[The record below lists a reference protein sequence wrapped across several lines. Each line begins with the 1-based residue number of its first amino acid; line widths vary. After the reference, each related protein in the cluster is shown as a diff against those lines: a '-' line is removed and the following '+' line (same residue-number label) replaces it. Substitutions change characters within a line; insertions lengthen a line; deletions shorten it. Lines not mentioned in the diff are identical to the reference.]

1 MTSAQC
7 WFEILYKHA
16 FGTKWSQKNGLHALV
31 TLMLNLLRET
41 CGQGSSDTNS
51 KPVKN
56 AVLKDKIYNSNN
68 IYAGQI
74 DKGPTSYMRHTL
86 DMRNGSSHCDVR
98 FEALILGFCP
108 VLNHLFTTKQAAVF
122 NR

>member
-1 MTSAQC
+1 
-7 WFEILYKHA
+7 
-16 FGTKWSQKNGLHALV
+16 
-31 TLMLNLLRET
+31 MLNLLRET

-56 AVLKDKIYNSNN
+56 AVLKDKIFNSNN

-74 DKGPTSYMRHTL
+74 HKGPTNYMRDTM

-108 VLNHLFTTKQAAVF
+108 VLNHL
-122 NR
+122 

>member
-1 MTSAQC
+1 M
-7 WFEILYKHA
+7 L
-16 FGTKWSQKNGLHALV
+16 
-31 TLMLNLLRET
+31 LNLLWET

-74 DKGPTSYMRHTL
+74 HKGPTNYMRHTL

-108 VLNHLFTTKQAAVF
+108 VLNHL
-122 NR
+122 